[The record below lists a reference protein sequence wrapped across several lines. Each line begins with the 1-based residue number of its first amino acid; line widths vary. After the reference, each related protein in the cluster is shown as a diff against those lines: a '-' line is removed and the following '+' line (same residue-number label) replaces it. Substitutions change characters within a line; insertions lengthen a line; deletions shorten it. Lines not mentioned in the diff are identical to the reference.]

1 MENLKTNNENI
12 FEANNFLAEENHLS
26 YNIERIHDL
35 FQNPDKKML
44 IECCKNLNNIF
55 AEELE
60 KKGIDFFAALN
71 SKVENPIA

>member
-1 MENLKTNNENI
+1 
-12 FEANNFLAEENHLS
+12 
-26 YNIERIHDL
+26 
-35 FQNPDKKML
+35 ML

-60 KKGIDFFAALN
+60 KKWIDFFAALN